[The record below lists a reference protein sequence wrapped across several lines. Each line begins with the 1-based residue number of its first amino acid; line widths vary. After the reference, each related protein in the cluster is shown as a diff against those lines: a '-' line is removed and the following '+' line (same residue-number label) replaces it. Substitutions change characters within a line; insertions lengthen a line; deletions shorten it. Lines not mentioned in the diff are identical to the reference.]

1 MHLIRPVGGW
11 ARAFQHRRG
20 MMAIKI
26 RLRRMG
32 RKKQAHYRIVV
43 ADSNSPRDGRFVES
57 LGYYRPLSHPARVVV
72 DMERVDH
79 WLGQGAQPS
88 ETMASLLN
96 KVRKGG
102 DASLAVGEVDKE
114 AEKQAHL
121 EALAAKRK
129 AEAAAAAAETKAE
142 EAAAKGEKAP
152 AQKAPAEE
160 APAEEAPAEAAPA
173 EAEVKEDTEASKAD
187 EEAEEDAPAEEAA
200 AEPEPEP
207 EAKAEAKEET
217 DAPAEEPAADEDEAP
232 EKEEE
237 KSE

>member
-1 MHLIRPVGGW
+1 
-11 ARAFQHRRG
+11 
-20 MMAIKI
+20 MAIKI

-43 ADSNSPRDGRFVES
+43 ADSDSPRDGRFVES

-88 ETMASLLN
+88 ETVASLLN

-102 DASLAVGEVDKE
+102 DATLAVGEVDKE

-129 AEAAAAAAETKAE
+129 AEADAAAAEAKAE

-152 AQKAPAEE
+152 SKEAPAEE
-160 APAEEAPAEAAPA
+160 APAEEAPAEETPAEEAPA
-173 EAEVKEDTEASKAD
+173 EAEAKEDGKAS
-187 EEAEEDAPAEEAA
+187 EAEEKPAEEAPAEEAA
-200 AEPEPEP
+200 PEPEP

-217 DAPAEEPAADEDEAP
+217 EAPAEEPAAEETEAP
-232 EKEEE
+232 EKKEE

>member
-1 MHLIRPVGGW
+1 
-11 ARAFQHRRG
+11 

-43 ADSNSPRDGRFVES
+43 ADSTSPRDGRFVES
-57 LGYYRPLSHPARVVV
+57 LGFYRPLSHPARVVV

-88 ETMASLLN
+88 ETVSSLLN
-96 KVRKGG
+96 KIRKGG
-102 DASLAVGEVDKE
+102 DESLAVGEVDRE

-129 AEAAAAAAETKAE
+129 AEAEAAAAEAKAE

-152 AQKAPAEE
+152 AEEAPAEEAPSEEAPAEAEVKEDAEAGEAEAKPAEE
-160 APAEEAPAEAAPA
+160 APAEEAA
-173 EAEVKEDTEASKAD
+173 
-187 EEAEEDAPAEEAA
+187 
-200 AEPEPEP
+200 PEPEP
-207 EAKAEAKEET
+207 DAKAEAKEET
-217 DAPAEEPAADEDEAP
+217 EAPAEEPAAEEAEAP
-232 EKEEE
+232 KKEEE